1 MKPTRMITRL
11 VVATLMVAQ
20 YVVGV
25 PFGRNLLP
33 DVAAQPRAG
42 RQKLSS
48 VLRDSLDDREPQ
60 ERVRLIVQSAGAM
73 TGILS
78 AVKDLGGVVR
88 RDYANLNHIA
98 VDVPAA
104 AVGQLAARSDVN
116 FVSEDRPIQ
125 VTGHL
130 ETTTGAELARTYG
143 ADSSTIDGAG
153 IGIAVIDSRN
163 LHQPSHVQRGTRSR
177 ER

>member
-33 DVAAQPRAG
+33 DVVAQPHAG

-48 VLRDSLDDREPQ
+48 VLRDGLDDREPQ
-60 ERVRLIVQSAGAM
+60 ERVRLIIQSAGAM

-78 AVKDLGGVVR
+78 AVRDLGGVVR
-88 RDYANLNHIA
+88 RDYANLNHI
-98 VDVPAA
+98 
-104 AVGQLAARSDVN
+104 
-116 FVSEDRPIQ
+116 
-125 VTGHL
+125 
-130 ETTTGAELARTYG
+130 
-143 ADSSTIDGAG
+143 
-153 IGIAVIDSRN
+153 
-163 LHQPSHVQRGTRSR
+163 
-177 ER
+177 